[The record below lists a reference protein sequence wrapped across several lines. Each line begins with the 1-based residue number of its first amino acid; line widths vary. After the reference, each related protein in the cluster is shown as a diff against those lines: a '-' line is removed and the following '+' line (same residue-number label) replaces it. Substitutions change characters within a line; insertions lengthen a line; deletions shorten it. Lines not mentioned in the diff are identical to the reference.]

1 MKEKKDVYRVFVRK
15 RESDNLGD
23 LGIDAIFKCICEK

>member
-15 RESDNLGD
+15 RENKHLGD
-23 LGIDAIFKCICEK
+23 LGTDAIFKYICKK